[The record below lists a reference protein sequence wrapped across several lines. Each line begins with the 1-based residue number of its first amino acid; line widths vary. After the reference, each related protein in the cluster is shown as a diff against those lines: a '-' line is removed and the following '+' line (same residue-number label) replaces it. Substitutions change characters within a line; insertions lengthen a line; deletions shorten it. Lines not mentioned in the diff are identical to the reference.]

1 MKQFMNETSTASYR
15 LFPSLKEWEFDE
27 MVNSVEASSDAGIIF
42 FFPVFFQFF
51 SSFSKL
57 FDAVLAR
64 ESQ

>member
-42 FFPVFFQFF
+42 FFPV
-51 SSFSKL
+51 KL